1 MLLRKRMVDRLCTI
15 TRIPEVEILEYLDN
29 NPIVEVD
36 IKELLRDG
44 KPFEDILTD
53 IAHCIM
59 D

>member
-1 MLLRKRMVDRLCTI
+1 MVDRLCTI